1 MAAQLHYNNIY
12 TKTIHMKI
20 NGHLII
26 PVLDDE
32 KYMWALAHVGG
43 IPVIRRMAL
52 EEARKGVE
60 QITVLVRK
68 KDEELDRALSG
79 TPAEVVVLAASE
91 GVDDAVR
98 KLGDTGDVTIR
109 GISVHDENGRKQL
122 ENKLLAG
129 LVKDTEGVMSRLVN
143 RRISLAVTRRLMN
156 RSVTPNQMTWV
167 SMGIGLL
174 GALFFLPPGQIAQ
187 IVGALLFLLHS
198 ILDGCDGELARLK
211 FQESRFGGIF
221 DYWSDNIVH
230 VAVFTCIGIGW
241 TQHGG
246 GSYALLSSLLAVG
259 GTVMSAWLVFEHTM
273 RDRKGGGPL
282 YTSVSTENGKS
293 MLVRIVDLLSRRD
306 FIYLVVLLALF
317 GKIHWF
323 LVMTAVGAPIYAIVL
338 LVVIDRDKRRRTT

>member
-1 MAAQLHYNNIY
+1 M
-12 TKTIHMKI
+12 
-20 NGHLII
+20 I
-26 PVLDDE
+26 PILNDE
-32 KYMWALAHVGG
+32 ECMWALAHVGG
-43 IPVIRRMAL
+43 IPVIRRMVL
-52 EEARKGVE
+52 EETRKGIE
-60 QITVLVRK
+60 QITVLVRE

-79 TPAEVVVLAASE
+79 TPAEVVLLAASE

-98 KLGDTGDVTIR
+98 KLGAGDVTIR
-109 GISVHDENGRKQL
+109 DILVHDEDGRKQL

-143 RRISLAVTRRLMN
+143 RKISLAVTRRLMN
-156 RSVTPNQMTWV
+156 HNVTPNQMTWV

-174 GALFFLPPGQIAQ
+174 GALFFLLPGQIAQ

-230 VAVFTCIGIGW
+230 VAVFTCTGIGW
-241 TQHGG
+241 AQHGG
-246 GSYALLSSLLAVG
+246 GSYALLFSLLAVG
-259 GTVMSAWLVFEHTM
+259 GTLMSAWLVFEHTM
-273 RDRKGGGPL
+273 RGKKGEGPL

-293 MLVRIVDLLSRRD
+293 MLVRIADLLSRRD

>member
-1 MAAQLHYNNIY
+1 MNTNE
-12 TKTIHMKI
+12 
-20 NGHLII
+20 HLII
-26 PVLDDE
+26 PVLNDE
-32 KYMWALAHVGG
+32 ERTWALVHVGG

-52 EEARKGVE
+52 EAARKGVE
-60 QITVLVRK
+60 RITVLVRK
-68 KDEELDRALSG
+68 KDEKLDRALSG
-79 TPAEVVVLAASE
+79 TPAEVVLLAASE
-91 GVDDAVR
+91 DVDDAAR
-98 KLGDTGDVTIR
+98 KLGDTGNVTIR
-109 GISVHDENGRKQL
+109 DIPVHDEDGRKQL

-143 RRISLAVTRRLMN
+143 RKISLAVTRRLMN

-174 GALFFLPPGQIAQ
+174 GALFFLLPGQNAQ
-187 IVGALLFLLHS
+187 VTGASLFLLHS

-230 VAVFTCIGIGW
+230 VAVFACIGIGW
-241 TQHGG
+241 AQHEG
-246 GSYALLSSLLAVG
+246 GSYALLFSLLAAG
-259 GTVMSAWLVFEHTM
+259 GTLISAWLVFEHTM
-273 RDRKGGGPL
+273 RGRKGGGPL
-282 YTSVSTENGKS
+282 YTSVSTEKGTS
-293 MLVRIVDLLSRRD
+293 MLVRIADLLSRRD

-338 LVVIDRDKRRRTT
+338 LTIISQDKRRRTA